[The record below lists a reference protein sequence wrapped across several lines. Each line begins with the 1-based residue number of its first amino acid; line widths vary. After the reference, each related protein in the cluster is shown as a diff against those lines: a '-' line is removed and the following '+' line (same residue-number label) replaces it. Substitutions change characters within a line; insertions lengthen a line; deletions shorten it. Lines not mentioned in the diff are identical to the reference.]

1 MQITKKINNNVAL
14 GIDAKGKEVVL
25 FGKGIG
31 FPKIPYELKDLTL
44 VSKMFYD
51 VDSQYLPLLTEIDE
65 SIIHASSKIVD
76 YVKSRIDFELN
87 PSLTFTLA
95 DHINFSIIRLENKI
109 DVTNPL
115 TNDIKYLY
123 KTEMEIG
130 YKGLEIIKNELG
142 IDFPSCEASSI
153 ALHIK
158 NAEGL
163 ENDMPNTIKT
173 TKVLKE
179 IIRIVEDYSNK
190 TIDQDSLDYSRFI
203 IHLKHFVQHIQ
214 KPQHVNASTKKLLET
229 FILQCPET
237 YDCYKKIDEYLKSDL
252 HWDCTEEDELYLM
265 VHLNRLLNN

>member
-1 MQITKKINNNVAL
+1 M
-14 GIDAKGKEVVL
+14 E
-25 FGKGIG
+25 
-31 FPKIPYELKDLTL
+31 
-44 VSKMFYD
+44 
-51 VDSQYLPLLTEIDE
+51 
-65 SIIHASSKIVD
+65 
-76 YVKSRIDFELN
+76 KSRIDFELN

-163 ENDMPNTIKT
+163 ENDMPNTI
-173 TKVLKE
+173 E
-179 IIRIVEDYSNK
+179 NEEFISEEM
-190 TIDQDSLDYSRFI
+190 ID
-203 IHLKHFVQHIQ
+203 
-214 KPQHVNASTKKLLET
+214 LLEKMT
-229 FILQCPET
+229 QEEWLRHKIRCIIIKQW
-237 YDCYKKIDEYLKSDL
+237 KKPMTIYRNLMKLNKIFKCKFSN
-252 HWDCTEEDELYLM
+252 EDIFKCQTQG
-265 VHLNRLLNN
+265 